1 MHSKYPIPR
10 NPCGDER
17 HSGPEI
23 IQAQVANEGII
34 HCRDNYFMPFH
45 LAAKD
50 GFREVHMTRRP
61 HKLKVDGRGSRVGY
75 VVFHGAGTGPLQ

>member
-1 MHSKYPIPR
+1 
-10 NPCGDER
+10 
-17 HSGPEI
+17 
-23 IQAQVANEGII
+23 
-34 HCRDNYFMPFH
+34 MPFH